1 MTTASTDDTVAQY
14 AAWHWL
20 KMSVRIDEMMERAAK
35 LSTEDSDYAR
45 KWANIYMRL
54 SLATLDSAREII
66 EVASKPVS
74 DG

>member
-1 MTTASTDDTVAQY
+1 MDDTDTVPQYVAWY
-14 AAWHWL
+14 WSKMAA
-20 KMSVRIDEMMERAAK
+20 RIDEMMERAAK

-45 KWANIYMRL
+45 RWSNNYMRL